1 MRCVCC
7 GGSVLLG
14 QWVGNKVRENRLR
27 RLAKR
32 QGLQLTRSRHGDRG
46 GCDSGRYG
54 LATAPRDGGPQGAD
68 LLVSSAD
75 GMTLDE
81 VEKYLL
87 YEMTSAEIMEYLS
100 DTYGRVFVG
109 DLIKHLPQP
118 G

>member
-1 MRCVCC
+1 MRCMCC
-7 GGSVLLG
+7 GGGVLLG
-14 QWVGNKVRENRLR
+14 WVGNKVRENRLR

-32 QGLQLTRSRHGDRG
+32 QRLQLTRSRYCDCGA
-46 GCDSGRYG
+46 CDSGRYG
-54 LATAPRDGGPQGAD
+54 LATVQRDGGQQGAD

-87 YEMTSAEIMEYLS
+87 YETTSAEVMEYLS